1 MQRADIPIWPASSV
15 GVACRCLVGM
25 PTLRCLGAYST
36 VALMV
41 VYALMLAGASAPR
54 RDPLATARAFAATR
68 AMAIRAIEAKP
79 VSPLGGTRSG
89 TQKFTVKEPQV
100 NGGQPQLSD
109 RLRRRP
115 KPGFVPH
122 QRCAN
127 CVEAGRQRRGS
138 L

>member
-1 MQRADIPIWPASSV
+1 
-15 GVACRCLVGM
+15 M
-25 PTLRCLGAYST
+25 PTLRCLGAYSA

-68 AMAIRAIEAKP
+68 AVTIRAIEAKP
-79 VSPLGGTRSG
+79 VSHLGETRSG
-89 TQKFTVKEPQV
+89 TQKLILTESQVK
-100 NGGQPQLSD
+100 GAQPQLSD